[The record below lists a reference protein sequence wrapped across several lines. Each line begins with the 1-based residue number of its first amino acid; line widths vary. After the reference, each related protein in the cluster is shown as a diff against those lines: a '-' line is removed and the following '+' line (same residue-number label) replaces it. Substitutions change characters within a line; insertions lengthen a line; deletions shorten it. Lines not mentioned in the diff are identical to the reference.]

1 MNDLAGPLSRV
12 GLRYIVGFLAAKGY
26 AIGPEAATDTD
37 IQQLAYFLMAGGL
50 AFLSE
55 GWWFLARKYGWGQ

>member
-12 GLRYIVGFLAAKGY
+12 GLRYVVGFLAAKGY
-26 AIGPEAATDTD
+26 NVDPSTATDPD

-55 GWWFLARKYGWGQ
+55 GWWYLARKHGWGQ